1 MDSPAGPP
9 GMSIFAQII
18 LSLLQVAMGLFEFGI
33 VQDDAE
39 CMVRINGGPPFLNLV
54 SPVLL
59 IRPAVLEPLAQAVC
73 LIVILAA
80 GGALGRE
87 VRDTEAYF
95 RAVFRWYVLPIVVP
109 FGILAIG
116 WWAVTLGWLYSL
128 VIFAVPILGLNVL
141 PVPAYLLCCGNCG
154 TIGILYFLGF
164 QGESQMMHL
173 VSHACI
179 LSWSVV

>member
-87 VRDTEAYF
+87 VKDTDAYF
-95 RAVFRWYVLPIVVP
+95 RAVFRWCVLPIVVP

-141 PVPAYLLCCGNCG
+141 PAPAYLLCCGNCG